1 MTRPFLSEAD
11 RADVFRGLAHPLRR
25 EVLLQLKR
33 GDHSVGE
40 LLELAG
46 SGVTMPTLSRHLA
59 ILRGAGLVRQRK
71 AGQKRVYRLQNQASQ
86 RALRWLK
93 QLYLH

>member
-1 MTRPFLSEAD
+1 M
-11 RADVFRGLAHPLRR
+11 
-25 EVLLQLKR
+25 QLKHGER
-33 GDHSVGE
+33 SVGE

-46 SGVTMPTLSRHLA
+46 STITMPTLSRHLA
-59 ILRGAGLVRQRK
+59 VLRDAGLVRQRK

-93 QLYLH
+93 QMD